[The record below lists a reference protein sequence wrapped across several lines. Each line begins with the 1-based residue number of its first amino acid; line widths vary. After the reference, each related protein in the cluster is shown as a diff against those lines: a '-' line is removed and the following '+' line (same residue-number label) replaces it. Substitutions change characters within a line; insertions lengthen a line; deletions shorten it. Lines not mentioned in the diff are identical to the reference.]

1 MKHLLSFLIPV
12 FALFAFSANAQE
24 QSPKPVK
31 WEFSAEKKNDQ
42 EYVLHAKATI
52 EKGWLLF
59 STTMGND
66 DPNTRIVPDSTAK
79 LTLGTVTEQG
89 KLQQR
94 KEPLFDNLDIK
105 YFENEVELVADIK
118 GTPASGKIRGNI
130 NYMVLKGEEVL
141 PEETAFDVAVAPA
154 AAAGNTT
161 AAPAAEGAAASGGV
175 AEDDASNKSLLWIFL
190 ASFGGGFIAL
200 ITPCVFSMIPITV
213 SFFTKRSKTR
223 AEGIKNAFTYS
234 LSIIVIYT
242 LLGFLITKVF
252 GASALNSLASNG
264 IANMIFFVIFLLF
277 AFSFL
282 GAFEISLPSSWANV
296 SDSRAGMG
304 SFMGIF
310 FMALTL
316 AIVSFSCTGP
326 ILGNLLVLAAKG
338 GNTGPLVGMFGF
350 SLALAIPFSLFALF
364 PSLLNKIG
372 KSGGW
377 LNAVKV
383 TLGFVELAL
392 ALKFLSN
399 VDMAY
404 HWNLLD
410 REIFLALW
418 IAIFALLTLYLIGK
432 LKFSHDSDVPYLT
445 VTRLCFAIA
454 TFTFVV
460 YMVPGMWG
468 APLKG
473 ISGFLPH
480 EGSQDFN
487 LNKSLVD
494 IQASLE
500 SGGGGGGNTSNAN
513 TIKPKKLVGLLHS
526 EIPGVENVFFDYEEA
541 LAAAKA
547 ANKPLM
553 LDFTGHTCVNCRK
566 FEKSVLSNPK
576 VMKILRN
583 DFIVASL
590 YTDEKTSLPEAEQ
603 YVSKFDGSK
612 IKNVGQKN
620 LDLEAT
626 HFKRN
631 SQPYYIPVDLQGNA
645 LVNKGYGYD
654 PKEDA
659 EAFIQYLESAKAE
672 FAQRQK

>member
-1 MKHLLSFLIPV
+1 MKHLLSLLIIPVLAV
-12 FALFAFSANAQE
+12 FALSAKAQE
-24 QSPKPVK
+24 QGPKPVK
-31 WEFSAEKKNDQ
+31 WQYSAEKKSDQ
-42 EYVLHAKATI
+42 EYVLHLKGAI
-52 EKGWLLF
+52 EKGWQLF

-66 DPNTRIVPDSTAK
+66 DPNTRVVLDSATGAI
-79 LTLGTVTEQG
+79 TGITEKG
-89 KLQQR
+89 MLENK
-94 KEPLFDNLDIK
+94 KEPLFDNLEVK
-105 YFENEVELVADIK
+105 YFENEVELLADVKLK
-118 GTPASGKIRGNI
+118 GATDKLSGTI
-130 NYMVLKGEEVL
+130 NYMALKGQDAI
-141 PEETAFDVAVAPA
+141 PEEEKFSVEIPKGATDA
-154 AAAGNTT
+154 TT
-161 AAPAAEGAAASGGV
+161 AATAPKNDI
-175 AEDDASNKSLLWIFL
+175 AEDDASNKSLWWIFL

-234 LSIIVIYT
+234 LSIILIYT
-242 LLGFLITKVF
+242 FLGFLITRIF

-264 IANMIFFVIFLLF
+264 VANMIFFVIFLLF
-277 AFSFL
+277 GFSFL
-282 GAFEISLPSSWANV
+282 GAFEISLPSSWASV
-296 SDSRAGMG
+296 SDSKAGMG
-304 SFMGIF
+304 SMVGIF

-383 TLGFVELAL
+383 VLGFLELAL

-404 HWNLLD
+404 HWNMLD

-418 IAIFALLTLYLIGK
+418 IAIFSLLGLYLIGK
-432 LKFSHDSDVPYLT
+432 IKLSHDSDVPFLT
-445 VTRLCFAIA
+445 VTRLCFAII

-460 YMVPGMWG
+460 YMLPGMWG

-487 LNKSLVD
+487 LNRSLVD
-494 IQASLE
+494 IQAALE
-500 SGGGGGGNTSNAN
+500 SGAGGGSGNNNAN
-513 TIKPKKLVGLLHS
+513 TIKPKKLVGILHS
-526 EIPGVENVFFDYEEA
+526 EIPGVENVFFDYDEA

-576 VMKILRN
+576 VMKVLRN
-583 DFIVASL
+583 EFIVASL
-590 YTDEKTSLPEAEQ
+590 YTDEKTSLPENEQ
-603 YVSKFDGSK
+603 FVSKFDGTK
-612 IKNVGQKN
+612 VQNVGQRN
-620 LDLEAT
+620 LDLEAM
-626 HFKRN
+626 HFNRN
-631 SQPYYIPVDLQGNA
+631 SQPYYIPVDLEGKA

-654 PKEDA
+654 PKEDV
-659 EAFIQYLESAKAE
+659 EEFLKYLDAAKAE
-672 FAQRQK
+672 FAKRTGK

>member
-1 MKHLLSFLIPV
+1 MKHLLSFFIAV
-12 FALFAFSANAQE
+12 FASFSLSAQAQE
-24 QSPKPVK
+24 NNPQPVK
-31 WEFSAEKKNDQ
+31 WEFSAEKKTDK
-42 EYVLHAKATI
+42 EYILHLKGTV
-52 EKGWLLF
+52 EKDWILF

-66 DPNTRIVPDSTAK
+66 DPNTRIVLDSTTASVAHI
-79 LTLGTVTEQG
+79 TGITENG
-89 KLQQR
+89 KLEQR
-94 KEPLFDNLDIK
+94 KEALFDSLNIK
-105 YFENEVELVADIK
+105 YFENTVDLAVSIESSKPLETVG
-118 GTPASGKIRGNI
+118 GTVTS
-130 NYMVLKGEEVL
+130 MVLKGEEAI
-141 PEETAFDVAVAPA
+141 PEEASF
-154 AAAGNTT
+154 NTKVIGGT
-161 AAPAAEGAAASGGV
+161 SAASGDV
-175 AEDDASNKSLLWIFL
+175 AADDASNKSLMWIFL
-190 ASFGGGFIAL
+190 ACFGGGFIAL

-213 SFFTKRSKTR
+213 SFFTKRSATR
-223 AEGIKNAFTYS
+223 AAGIKNAFIYS
-234 LSIIVIYT
+234 FSIIIIYT
-242 LLGFLITKVF
+242 FLGFVITKVF

-264 IANMIFFVIFLLF
+264 IANLIFFAIFLLF

-282 GAFEISLPSSWANV
+282 GAFEISLPSNWANK
-296 SDSRAGMG
+296 SDSKAGMG
-304 SFMGIF
+304 SLFGIF

-326 ILGNLLVLAAKG
+326 IIGNLLVLAAKG
-338 GNTGPLVGMFGF
+338 GNSGPLVGMFGF

-418 IAIFALLTLYLIGK
+418 IAIFGLLTMYLLGK
-432 LKFSHDSDVPYLT
+432 LKFSHDSDVPFLS
-445 VTRLCFAIA
+445 VTRLCFAIV

-460 YMVPGMWG
+460 YMIPGMWG

-487 LNKSLVD
+487 LNRSLID

-500 SGGGGGGNTSNAN
+500 SGGGNAGGGQAN
-513 TIKPKKLVGLLHS
+513 TIKPKKLVDVLHS

-541 LAAAKA
+541 IAAAKA
-547 ANKPLM
+547 TNKPL
-553 LDFTGHTCVNCRK
+553 LIDFTGHSCVNCRK
-566 FEKSVLSNPK
+566 FEKSVLSDK
-576 VMKILRN
+576 AVMKILRN

-590 YTDEKTSLPEAEQ
+590 YTDDKTPLPHEQ
-603 YVSKFDGSK
+603 QTVSKVDGSK
-612 IKNVGQKN
+612 IKNVGNFNAEFQVMN
-620 LDLEAT
+620 
-626 HFKRN
+626 FNRN
-631 SQPYYIPVDLQGNA
+631 SQPYYIPVDLQGKALMNA
-645 LVNKGYGYD
+645 GYSYD
-654 PKEDA
+654 PKNDVN
-659 EAFIQYLESAKAE
+659 AFVKYLEDAKAE
-672 FAQRQK
+672 FAKRSAK

>member
-1 MKHLLSFLIPV
+1 MKQLLSFLIP
-12 FALFAFSANAQE
+12 LFAMFGLQASAQE

-31 WEFSAEKKNDQ
+31 WQFSVEKKSDK
-42 EYVLHAKATI
+42 EYILHAKSSI
-52 EKGWLLF
+52 DKGWLLF

-66 DPNTRIVPDSTAK
+66 DPNTRIALDSSIK
-79 LTLGTVTEQG
+79 GTVGGITEQG
-89 KLQQR
+89 KLENR
-94 KEPLFDNLDIK
+94 KEPLFDNIDIK
-105 YFENEVELVADIK
+105 YFEQEATFDVAVNADAPLTKLK
-118 GTPASGKIRGNI
+118 GTVS
-130 NYMVLKGEEVL
+130 YMVLKGEEVL
-141 PEETAFDVAVAPA
+141 PEEEKFDIAVGNGQATATAEPA
-154 AAAGNTT
+154 ATET
-161 AAPAAEGAAASGGV
+161 ASGDV
-175 AEDDASNKSLLWIFL
+175 AEDDASNKSLWWIFI

-234 LSIIVIYT
+234 LSIIIIYT
-242 LLGFLITKVF
+242 FLGFLITKIF

-296 SDSRAGMG
+296 SDSKAGMG
-304 SFMGIF
+304 SMLGIF

-392 ALKFLSN
+392 ALKFFSN

-418 IAIFALLTLYLIGK
+418 IAIFGLLTLYLIGK
-432 LKFSHDSDVPYLT
+432 LKFSHDSDVPFLS
-445 VTRLCFAIA
+445 VTRLSFALV
-454 TFTFVV
+454 TFSFVI
-460 YMVPGMWG
+460 YMIPGMWG

-487 LNKSLVD
+487 LNKSLTD
-494 IQASLE
+494 IRVSLE
-500 SGGGGGGNTSNAN
+500 SGGGGGNTSSGTTAVV
-513 TIKPKKLVGLLHS
+513 KPKKLVDILHS
-526 EIPGVENVFFDYEEA
+526 EIPGVDNLFFDYEEA

-566 FEKSVLSNPK
+566 FEKSVLSDPR
-576 VMKILRN
+576 VMKIMRN
-583 DFIVASL
+583 DFVVASL
-590 YTDEKTSLPEAEQ
+590 YTDEKTSLPDAEQ
-603 YVSKFDGSK
+603 YTSKFDGSK
-612 IKNVGQKN
+612 VTNIGQKN

-631 SQPYYIPVDLQGNA
+631 SQPYYIPVDLEGKA

-659 EAFIQYLESAKAE
+659 DAFIQYLESAKAE
-672 FAQRQK
+672 FAKRQGK